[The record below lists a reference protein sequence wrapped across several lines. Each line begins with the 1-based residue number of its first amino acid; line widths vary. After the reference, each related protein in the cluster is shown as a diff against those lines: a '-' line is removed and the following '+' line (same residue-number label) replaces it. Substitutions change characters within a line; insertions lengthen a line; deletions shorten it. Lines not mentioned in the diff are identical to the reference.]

1 MDKEE
6 QWENTE
12 RELERQDI
20 IMKEITKQRI
30 CDTIADAIS
39 QGVTAGVNLL
49 VLKDGRELFYTEQG
63 MADREA
69 GKPIRRDS
77 IFRLYSMSKPVTAA
91 AAVILVDR
99 GLLDP
104 GQFVAD
110 ILPGFSNLM
119 TEKNGTIVPAESQM
133 TVHHLLNMTS
143 GLTYGDDLSTVNGRA
158 TTAYIA
164 QCVERLHTDQAVTT
178 QEFASHMGTLPLA
191 FDPDSSWC
199 YGLSADVLGAVIEKV
214 SGVSFGEFLQENL
227 FEPLRMKDTGFWVP
241 AEKQDRLAKAY
252 ETIGNGKMKL
262 YTGDNLAISNAMDCP
277 PAFESGGA
285 GLVSTVDDYSRFAQ
299 MLLAGGTWNGKEIL
313 SPAAVAYLTDGCL
326 TDVQQAAL
334 RKWTGLEG
342 FTYSHLM
349 RVMKHPEMACGL
361 AREGEYGW
369 DGWLGCYFSN
379 FPNEKLTMIMMQQ
392 KKDSGTIPMTR
403 KIRNIFLSDS
413 EITG

>member
-1 MDKEE
+1 MSSVFPIRAGNVKMDKEE

-30 CDTIADAIS
+30 CDTIADAIA

-143 GLTYGDDLSTVNGRA
+143 GLTYGDDLSTVNGR
-158 TTAYIA
+158 
-164 QCVERLHTDQAVTT
+164 
-178 QEFASHMGTLPLA
+178 
-191 FDPDSSWC
+191 
-199 YGLSADVLGAVIEKV
+199 
-214 SGVSFGEFLQENL
+214 
-227 FEPLRMKDTGFWVP
+227 
-241 AEKQDRLAKAY
+241 
-252 ETIGNGKMKL
+252 
-262 YTGDNLAISNAMDCP
+262 
-277 PAFESGGA
+277 
-285 GLVSTVDDYSRFAQ
+285 
-299 MLLAGGTWNGKEIL
+299 
-313 SPAAVAYLTDGCL
+313 
-326 TDVQQAAL
+326 
-334 RKWTGLEG
+334 
-342 FTYSHLM
+342 
-349 RVMKHPEMACGL
+349 
-361 AREGEYGW
+361 
-369 DGWLGCYFSN
+369 
-379 FPNEKLTMIMMQQ
+379 
-392 KKDSGTIPMTR
+392 
-403 KIRNIFLSDS
+403 
-413 EITG
+413 ITG